1 MSQADITCASCLDPD
16 LNKPTVKMF
25 MRPTGTLK
33 TDWPFSN
40 TKEPVL
46 TFLGVIMVLWLCYR
60 MNTCTYL
67 CKNVNYVYI
76 KIMTNKM
83 KR

>member
-1 MSQADITCASCLDPD
+1 
-16 LNKPTVKMF
+16 
-25 MRPTGTLK
+25 MRPTGTLN

-67 CKNVNYVYI
+67 CKNKSSCLVFLTFFTLILYVYVYI
-76 KIMTNKM
+76 FCVFVFSH
-83 KR
+83 